1 MSTNQQVYSTQSS
14 AETKKG
20 SPYWIKAVVLFF
32 LGWIFIYATRN
43 ILSASMS
50 AIQQEFNLSQS
61 QLGLINSVFFFTYT
75 FAQVPCGMLGDKF
88 GLKKILII
96 GFLIFGIFTGLT
108 GIATSFAM
116 LMLMRAFVGIGQG
129 TYYGPQYALSSN
141 AIPLKHRGFGSA
153 IINSG
158 MAFGI
163 SLGLIGA
170 GFIMNTMGLNWRYS
184 FYIFAIPT
192 VLIGVLFRIVI
203 REEAPAGET
212 EQASAQAENVQ
223 GAAPKGK
230 GLSRN
235 IIAIYVMVFCSL
247 FGFFVIQTWLPYFLE
262 NERGIAASQVGFI
275 SSLVAWTSIPGAL
288 IFSRLS
294 DKLRRR
300 KLFIVIQ
307 VIVALLSIMGCVY
320 FQNFNLMIACLAIY
334 GLTGKLAL
342 DPILV
347 ASVADNAPTGN
358 RGTIFSI
365 YNFVGMSASIVAPYV
380 AGFISD
386 RTGSLTSA
394 FYLSGSLLLI
404 GLIAIVALFRD
415 TLKSKTA

>member
-1 MSTNQQVYSTQSS
+1 MASNQQ
-14 AETKKG
+14 AKKKV
-20 SPYWIKAVVLFF
+20 PYWTKAVTLFF

-50 AIQQEFNLSQS
+50 TIQLEFGLTQS

-75 FAQVPCGMLGDKF
+75 FAQIPCGMIGDKF

-96 GFLIFGIFTGLT
+96 GFLLFGIFTGLT
-108 GIATSFAM
+108 GLATSFAM

-141 AIPLKHRGFGSA
+141 AIPLKNRGFGSA

-170 GFIMNTMGLNWRYS
+170 GFIMNTLGLNWRYS

-192 VLIGVLFRIVI
+192 VLIGVLYQFVL
-203 REEAPAGET
+203 REHPPADEVDPAAM
-212 EQASAQAENVQ
+212 QQAQAQ
-223 GAAPKGK
+223 AAAGTAGKGK

-235 IIAIYVMVFCSL
+235 IIAIYAMVFCSL

-262 NERGIAASQVGFI
+262 TERGIARGQVGFI

-288 IFSRLS
+288 VFSRFS
-294 DKLRRR
+294 DKLKRR
-300 KLFIVIQ
+300 KVFIILQ
-307 VIVALLSIMGCVY
+307 VIVALVAIMGCVF
-320 FQNFNLMIACLAIY
+320 FQNFGMMIACLAIY

-347 ASVADNAPTGN
+347 ASVADNAPAAN

-365 YNFVGMSASIVAPYV
+365 YNFVGMSASILAPYV

-386 RTGSLTSA
+386 TTGSLASA
-394 FYLSGSLLLI
+394 FYLSGSLLLV
-404 GLIAIVALFRD
+404 GLIAILFLFKD
-415 TLKSKTA
+415 TLQAKTA

>member
-1 MSTNQQVYSTQSS
+1 MSTNQP
-14 AETKKG
+14 APAAPG
-20 SPYWIKAVVLFF
+20 SPKTVPYWIKAVALFF

-50 AIQQEFNLSQS
+50 SIQQEFNLTQS
-61 QLGLINSVFFFTYT
+61 QLGLLNSIFFLTYT
-75 FAQVPCGMLGDKF
+75 FSQIPFAMIGDRF
-88 GLKKILII
+88 GLKRMLVLC
-96 GFLIFGIFTGLT
+96 FLIFGLFTGLT

-129 TYYGPQYALSSN
+129 TYYGPQYALSSS

-170 GFIMNTMGLNWRYS
+170 GFIINTLGLNWRYG

-192 VLIGVLFRIVI
+192 ILIGFLIQGVI
-203 REEAPAGET
+203 REHPP
-212 EQASAQAENVQ
+212 ENEKDE
-223 GAAPKGK
+223 AAPDESSSSVTSQSK

-262 NERGIAASQVGFI
+262 TERGIPAGQVGFI

-294 DKLRRR
+294 DKLKCR
-300 KLFIVIQ
+300 KLFILLL
-307 VIVALLSIMGCVY
+307 VIVAILSIMGCVY
-320 FQNFNLMIACLAIY
+320 FQNFNLMVIFLSIY
-334 GLTGKLAL
+334 GFTGKLVL

-347 ASVADNAPTGN
+347 ASVADNAGSGKK
-358 RGTIFSI
+358 GTIFGI
-365 YNFVGMSASIVAPYV
+365 FNFVGMSASILAPYV

-386 RTGSLTSA
+386 ATGSLTSA
-394 FYLSGSLLLI
+394 FYLSGILLLV
-404 GLIAIVALFRD
+404 GFCAVLILFKD
-415 TLKSKTA
+415 TLRTKAL

>member
-1 MSTNQQVYSTQSS
+1 MSTNQPSP
-14 AETKKG
+14 AAGG
-20 SPYWIKAVVLFF
+20 SRQTVPYWTKAVALFF

-50 AIQQEFNLSQS
+50 SIQQEFRLTQS
-61 QLGLINSVFFFTYT
+61 QLGLLNSIFFLTYT
-75 FAQVPCGMLGDKF
+75 FSQVPFGMIGDRF
-88 GLKKILII
+88 GLKRMLVIC
-96 GFLIFGIFTGLT
+96 FLIFGLFTGLT

-129 TYYGPQYALSSN
+129 TYYGPQYGLSSS

-158 MAFGI
+158 MAFGT

-170 GFIMNTMGLNWRYS
+170 GFIINTMGLNWRYC

-192 VLIGVLFRIVI
+192 ILIGFLIQAVI
-203 REEAPAGET
+203 REHPPKQEED
-212 EQASAQAENVQ
+212 QAAAKVSADP
-223 GAAPKGK
+223 AAPRSK
-230 GLSRN
+230 GLGRN
-235 IIAIYVMVFCSL
+235 IIAIYIMVFCSL

-262 NERGIAASQVGFI
+262 TERGVQAGEVGFI

-300 KLFIVIQ
+300 KLFILIL
-307 VIVALLSIMGCVY
+307 VIVALLSITGCVY
-320 FQNFNLMIACLAIY
+320 FKDFKLMVICLSVY

-347 ASVADNAPTGN
+347 ASVADNASSSKK
-358 RGTIFSI
+358 GTIFSI
-365 YNFVGMSASIVAPYV
+365 FNFVGMSASILAPYV

-386 RTGSLTSA
+386 TTGSLTSA
-394 FYLSGSLLLI
+394 FYLSGGLLLV
-404 GLIAIVALFRD
+404 GLCSVLILFKD
-415 TLKSKTA
+415 TLKTKTA